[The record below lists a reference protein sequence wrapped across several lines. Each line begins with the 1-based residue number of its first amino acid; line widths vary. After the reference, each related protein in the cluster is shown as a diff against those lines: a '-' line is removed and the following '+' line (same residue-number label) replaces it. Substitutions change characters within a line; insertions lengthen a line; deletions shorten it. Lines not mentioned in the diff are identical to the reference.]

1 MIRRKPE
8 REEITGGAMDI
19 KKEAI
24 LKAAGDLT
32 ENYDREELFMP
43 KNGRSLPNR
52 AVIIDLVRDLRAV
65 IFPGYFLSLIH
76 I

>member
-24 LKAAGDLT
+24 LKAAGDLQRIMT
-32 ENYDREELFMP
+32 EKNCLCRKMEEVFQTEQ
-43 KNGRSLPNR
+43 
-52 AVIIDLVRDLRAV
+52 
-65 IFPGYFLSLIH
+65 
-76 I
+76 